1 MRYINATNV
10 KKLAK
15 LSGRRVS
22 KGYLLQLDIWIEAKV
37 QSSCRLHNGGKA
49 TLTAELLGF
58 SK

>member
-1 MRYINATNV
+1 MTYINVSNV

-15 LSGRRVS
+15 KAGKRVS
-22 KGYLLQLDIWIEAKV
+22 KGYLLQLDIWIEQKI

-49 TLTAELLGF
+49 TLTADLLGF